1 MLTSYQV
8 SGFGLA
14 DDGHE
19 RGARNAMGQSRQR
32 MGAAMRAP
40 SCGAQLD
47 HIYWA
52 FYWLGMADAHAA
64 SMTGPT
70 AYATTA
76 MLSVLK
82 REVQAAWQTIR
93 KNCRL

>member
-1 MLTSYQV
+1 
-8 SGFGLA
+8 
-14 DDGHE
+14 
-19 RGARNAMGQSRQR
+19 
-32 MGAAMRAP
+32 
-40 SCGAQLD
+40 
-47 HIYWA
+47 
-52 FYWLGMADAHAA
+52 
-64 SMTGPT
+64 MTGPT